1 VTRRAAVLSALVALG
16 ALSTAVMAAQHAG
29 HDDQKVV
36 TLQRIKDNLYLATG
50 GGGNT
55 AVFITD
61 LGVVL
66 VDTKLPGWGQPLAAK
81 IRTITDKPIATII
94 NTHAHIDHVGS
105 NEFFGTAVEI
115 VAQEHTRRTMD
126 RMDAF
131 NGEKASALPKLTY
144 RDTMTID
151 GVNLEFYHWAP
162 GHTSGDAWVVFSAAR
177 VVHAGDL
184 FARTE
189 PPMIDNLNGGSGL
202 AYPETLA
209 KAAAGIKDVVTI
221 ITGHGT
227 LRPWKDLAT
236 TPTSPRVATPSST
249 VSTTAAA
256 HRRFVKL
263 PAKSL
268 KRRRRTPFRKVWKPS
283 SGSCPGN
290 ALTRSAIQE
299 SCMTTRARLSSLG
312 AIGAIVAAL
321 LRLSATAQQ
330 PDACQRLATT
340 ALPNATITGATRV
353 DAGTFSPPAGRRGAS
368 EPYADLGAFCRI
380 TTTTPVTPASTAHTE
395 IWLPIGNWN
404 HESRP
409 AGGGFYGGTMPY
421 ARMREIVRGG
431 SATSGSDAGIDG
443 IGALTQRP
451 ELMKNIANAP
461 FHAMVAQARR
471 WRPPTARRRA

>member
-1 VTRRAAVLSALVALG
+1 MTRRPAVLSALVALG

-115 VAQEHTRRTMD
+115 VAQENTRRTMD

-144 RDTMTID
+144 RDTMTLGAGRDRID
-151 GVNLEFYHWAP
+151 LYYFGP
-162 GHTSGDAWVVFSAAR
+162 GHTSGDAWVVFRAAR

-227 LRPWKDLAT
+227 LRAWKDLAT
-236 TPTSPRVATPSST
+236 YADFTREFRDAVVDGFNHGRG
-249 VSTTAAA
+249 VSEIAGSW
-256 HRRFVKL
+256 KL
-263 PAKSL
+263 PAKFAGYAA
-268 KRRRRTPFRKVWKPS
+268 PP
-283 SGSCPGN
+283 N
-290 ALTRSAIQE
+290 AVQE
-299 SCMTTRARLSSLG
+299 G
-312 AIGAIVAAL
+312 VEAIVGE
-321 LRLSATAQQ
+321 LS
-330 PDACQRLATT
+330 R
-340 ALPNATITGATRV
+340 
-353 DAGTFSPPAGRRGAS
+353 
-368 EPYADLGAFCRI
+368 
-380 TTTTPVTPASTAHTE
+380 
-395 IWLPIGNWN
+395 
-404 HESRP
+404 
-409 AGGGFYGGTMPY
+409 
-421 ARMREIVRGG
+421 
-431 SATSGSDAGIDG
+431 
-443 IGALTQRP
+443 
-451 ELMKNIANAP
+451 
-461 FHAMVAQARR
+461 
-471 WRPPTARRRA
+471 

>member
-115 VAQEHTRRTMD
+115 VAQENTRRTMD
-126 RMDAF
+126 RMDGF
-131 NGEKASALPKLTY
+131 NGDKASALPKLTY
-144 RDTMTID
+144 RDTMTLGAGRDRID
-151 GVNLEFYHWAP
+151 LYYFGP
-162 GHTSGDAWVVFSAAR
+162 GHTSGDAWVVFRAAR

-227 LRPWKDLAT
+227 LRAWKDLAT
-236 TPTSPRVATPSST
+236 YADFTREFRDAVVDGFNHGRGVREIAGSW
-249 VSTTAAA
+249 
-256 HRRFVKL
+256 KL
-263 PAKSL
+263 PAKFAGYAA
-268 KRRRRTPFRKVWKPS
+268 PP
-283 SGSCPGN
+283 N
-290 ALTRSAIQE
+290 AVQE
-299 SCMTTRARLSSLG
+299 SVE
-312 AIGAIVAAL
+312 AIVGE
-321 LRLSATAQQ
+321 LS
-330 PDACQRLATT
+330 R
-340 ALPNATITGATRV
+340 
-353 DAGTFSPPAGRRGAS
+353 
-368 EPYADLGAFCRI
+368 
-380 TTTTPVTPASTAHTE
+380 
-395 IWLPIGNWN
+395 
-404 HESRP
+404 
-409 AGGGFYGGTMPY
+409 
-421 ARMREIVRGG
+421 
-431 SATSGSDAGIDG
+431 
-443 IGALTQRP
+443 
-451 ELMKNIANAP
+451 
-461 FHAMVAQARR
+461 
-471 WRPPTARRRA
+471 